1 MKIALII
8 TASTLSIFATSAS
21 AQNMPVS
28 TFLAK
33 ADALKAKGPLALFS
47 SDIGVLKKEVEAA
60 AVSYRGDRKAAQT
73 AGQKPEVCP
82 PDKFKLNSD
91 DMLASFRA
99 IPVAERPR
107 TNVKQ
112 AWVMMMKQR
121 FPCPK

>member
-60 AVSYRGDRKAAQT
+60 AVSYRGDRKAAI
-73 AGQKPEVCP
+73 
-82 PDKFKLNSD
+82 
-91 DMLASFRA
+91 ASLRLRCTQFRMH
-99 IPVAERPR
+99 ELE
-107 TNVKQ
+107 KQ
-112 AWVMMMKQR
+112 VQELLRHK
-121 FPCPK
+121 